1 MLRSFEKLQKLQNRL
16 QKNWKNTGSVEIHLD
31 YAMIQMNEI
40 RTEPVDF
47 HQTGGLA
54 GVKEE
59 CSKQ

>member
-1 MLRSFEKLQKLQNRL
+1 L